1 MIKVKTIKLNPGDIV
16 LACTDGLLD
25 SVSLRGELYGKDRV
39 QQLILDNKTFDSAR
53 MVQFVYDDLLQFVS
67 KEVQDDVTIVS
78 LRILKP
84 QA

>member
-1 MIKVKTIKLNPGDIV
+1 
-16 LACTDGLLD
+16 
-25 SVSLRGELYGKDRV
+25 LRGELYGKDRV